1 MDTRIIDLISSIAIV
16 LLSSIY
22 GTPLSVPHT
31 KPTLIQPPPLPLI
44 HPGEMADLALAAGIL
59 LRGREPEQGV
69 IVNRVRRVLPLL
81 DVLVAEVSEIG
92 CKGVSVQEQ
101 DVVGIDLP
109 DRIVQTIVVF
119 DETDMFWLCGFVE
132 GVVTGDPLVGFVVGG
147 KLFPQPNYSVLVVL
161 VIPEIGN
168 VPSVVGVPVCVLTA
182 GGGVQIKNGVNA
194 VFAAEVDHPIE
205 VLEPLFLEN
214 SRVMVVWEASLW
226 LDDEARWGG

>member
-22 GTPLSVPHT
+22 GTPFSVPHAQ
-31 KPTLIQPPPLPLI
+31 PTLVQPLPLPLVC
-44 HPGEMADLALAAGIL
+44 PGETPDLALAAGIL
-59 LRGREPEQGV
+59 LRGREPEPGV

-92 CKGVSVQEQ
+92 CEGVSVQEQ

-109 DRIVQTIVVF
+109 DRIVQTIVVL
-119 DETDMFWLCGFVE
+119 DEADMLWLCGLVE
-132 GVVTGDPLVGFVVGG
+132 RVVTGDPLVGFVVGSE
-147 KLFPQPNYSVLVVL
+147 LFPQPNHSVLMVL

-168 VPSVVGVPVCVLTA
+168 VPSVVRVPVCVLTA

-214 SRVMVVWEASLW
+214 SRVMVVWEAS
-226 LDDEARWGG
+226 